1 MESSI
6 QVRQHDSKL
15 TMYLLILD
23 TALHMTRPSIALL

>member
-15 TMYLLILD
+15 TMHPLIID
-23 TALHMTRPSIALL
+23 IALHTTRLSIALL

>member
-15 TMYLLILD
+15 TMHPLILD
-23 TALHMTRPSIALL
+23 IALHMSRPDIALL